1 MTDLLLLATDL
12 LTKQLSEPAPIQV
25 QPAPVAY
32 QLNNGT
38 PSVQSPLASIA
49 TPSGGPPEPMLPPLG
64 EASRYLPHLSQ
75 EQSPEP
81 GNSNSPTS
89 SRHISNPILHM
100 RIAPKPVSGPQL
112 YRQRLAALGSGR
124 VYTNLPPH
132 SFWSHWT
139 SATEQPSYQDWK
151 SLLAQEARAI
161 AFGQGSNRLG
171 VLLGD
176 SISMWFPCE
185 GLPKGRLWLNQGIS
199 GDTTAGILSRLDA
212 FSQTRPDIIYVMAGI
227 NDLRRGK
234 SDRHVLTNLQRIMGQ
249 LREQHPQA
257 RIAVQSILPTRLASI
272 PNSRIR
278 HLNQEIAAIAGRE
291 GAFYLDIHSW
301 FTNPEGNLRRD
312 LTTDGLH
319 LNPEGYS
326 VWQWALM
333 RAESWMALNPTI

>member
-1 MTDLLLLATDL
+1 MTDLLLLAADL
-12 LTKQLSEPAPIQV
+12 LTKQFSEPAQTQIQ
-25 QPAPVAY
+25 PDPEAY
-32 QLNNGT
+32 QFNNGL
-38 PSVQSPLASIA
+38 SSAQSLLASVA
-49 TPSGGPPEPMLPPLG
+49 APSAGPPEPMLPPLR
-64 EASRYLPHLSQ
+64 EASRYLPHLPEEPSRDPGSFNSSAT
-75 EQSPEP
+75 SPQI
-81 GNSNSPTS
+81 G
-89 SRHISNPILHM
+89 NPILHL
-100 RIAPKPVSGPQL
+100 RIAAAPVSGPQL

-124 VYTNLPPH
+124 VYTSLPPH

-151 SLLAQEARAI
+151 SLLAREAGAI

-199 GDTTAGILSRLDA
+199 GDTTAGILARLGA
-212 FSQTRPDIIYVMAGI
+212 FSETRPDIIYVMAGI

-234 SDRHVLTNLQRIMGQ
+234 SDRHVLTNLRQIMQGLKQ
-249 LREQHPQA
+249 QHPQA

-291 GAFYLDIHSW
+291 GVFYLDIHSW
-301 FTNPEGNLRRD
+301 FTNPDGNLRRD

-319 LNPEGYS
+319 LNPQGYS
-326 VWQWALM
+326 VWRWALM
-333 RAESWMALNPTI
+333 RAESWMALTPTI